1 MKKILFALFLVV
13 IFISCANGDTK
24 DNSTVIKNVGKETIT
39 ENEVQSEFNK
49 LGIKPNTDL
58 RNSIIENLTIQKL
71 FKQEA
76 EKEGLSKDKNFIE
89 EKKRNDRM
97 LLASLYVEKNVY
109 QKVANDDQLLK
120 QYYEDNKKKLD
131 FEQVK
136 IAHIVIK
143 NANLD
148 DASKKEALKKA
159 EALLDRALKGENFYE
174 LARAFS
180 QAPDAKWGGE
190 IGYISK
196 GDMVLQIEDVAFN
209 NPIGIYP
216 KIIETIYGY
225 EIIYII
231 EKKGKMPEFENL
243 SESEKNQMKD
253 LLLNDYYNNQIKK
266 LKKEYGVER

>member
-1 MKKILFALFLVV
+1 MKKILFTLFLVV

-159 EALLDRALKGENFYE
+159 EALLERALKGENFYE

>member
-1 MKKILFALFLVV
+1 MKKILFTLFLVV